1 MRTIAIEGML
11 LHAPTGHY
19 RAEQI
24 LGNDLEVSIQLN
36 VQVMEQTHADELSYT
51 IDYEAV
57 YQQVHTILQEP
68 AKLLETAVT
77 RIIECIA
84 KDYPSVEKL
93 KVKVAKLNP
102 PVSGIIKKVWVEE
115 AWVRNSE
122 KQA

>member
-1 MRTIAIEGML
+1 MRTIAIEGMIMR
-11 LHAPTGHY
+11 APTGHY

-24 LGNDLEVSIQLN
+24 LGNDLEVSIELS
-36 VQVMEQTHADELSYT
+36 VRVMQQTHADELLYT

-68 AKLLETAVT
+68 VKLLETAVN

-84 KDYPSVEKL
+84 KDYPTVEKL
-93 KVKVAKLNP
+93 KVKIAKLNP
-102 PVSGIIKKVWVEE
+102 PVTGIIKKVWVEE

-122 KQA
+122 KQV